1 MIMNTKLV
9 DKVFF
14 PRRGI
19 TAFSLVLIGMLLQIR
34 TIEAALFEPPSEE
47 QVKPEANPPDD
58 SEPDNVDLPP
68 DRPPGFGPGPRP
80 GPGGPP
86 WFGERMGKGERERV
100 QAFMKEHFPNLH
112 EELEQLRERRKEL
125 YEKRFHRVLPELH
138 ELMDMLEINPERAK
152 LFIQER
158 RIDMDMRRLGA
169 RYRNAVDESEKAKI
183 LEQMRVLGQSAF
195 DARQE
200 REAFEIRE
208 IETRLQELKDR
219 HARAPQDREKHV
231 EKHVQKRIAS
241 PLNDEKGGP
250 GFGERRPPRREPGPE
265 RDPE

>member
-1 MIMNTKLV
+1 MNTRFV
-9 DKVFF
+9 DHAYF

-19 TAFSLVLIGMLLQIR
+19 TALSFVLFGMLLQIR
-34 TIEAALFEPPSEE
+34 TTEAALFDPPSEK
-47 QVKPEANPPDD
+47 QVKPEASPPDE
-58 SEPDNVDLPP
+58 SEADDADLPP
-68 DRPPGFGPGPRP
+68 DRPPAFGPGPRP

-86 WFGERMGKGERERV
+86 WLGERFGKGERERV
-100 QAFMKEHFPNLH
+100 QAFVKEHFPNLH
-112 EELEQLRERRKEL
+112 EELEQLRDRRKEL
-125 YEKRFHRVLPELH
+125 YEKRFRRVLPEVH

-169 RYRNAVDESEKAKI
+169 RYRNTVDESEKAKI
-183 LEQMRVLGQSAF
+183 LEQMRTLGQSAF

-208 IETRLQELKDR
+208 IETRLQELKER
-219 HARAPQDREKHV
+219 HVRAPQDREKLV
-231 EKHVQKRIAS
+231 EKHVQKRIAA
-241 PLNDEKGGP
+241 PPIDEKGGP

>member
-1 MIMNTKLV
+1 MNTRFV
-9 DKVFF
+9 DHACF
-14 PRRGI
+14 PRRGFV
-19 TAFSLVLIGMLLQIR
+19 AFSFVLIGSVVQIR
-34 TIEAALFEPPSEE
+34 SAGAALYDPPTDERGE
-47 QVKPEANPPDD
+47 TQARLPDEGEPDD
-58 SEPDNVDLPP
+58 ADLPP

-86 WFGERMGKGERERV
+86 WFGERLDKGERERV
-100 QAFMKEHFPNLH
+100 QAFMKEHFPNLY

-125 YEKRFHRVLPELH
+125 YDKRFRRVLPELH

-169 RYRNAVDESEKAKI
+169 RFRNTADDSEKARI
-183 LEQMRVLGQSAF
+183 LDQMRTLGQSAF
-195 DARQE
+195 DARQA

-208 IETRLQELKDR
+208 IETRLQDLKDR
-219 HARAPQDREKHV
+219 HARAPENREKLV
-231 EKHVQKRIAS
+231 EKHVQKRIAA
-241 PLNDEKGGP
+241 PPIEEKGGP
-250 GFGERRPPRREPGPE
+250 GFGERRPPRREPVPE